1 VDVVAMVKYL
11 CILGMVLLSGC
22 SDYYRYPC
30 QNPDNWDKDMCKK
43 PWCDINKT
51 CPEHIFKEEAKKEC
65 K

>member
-1 VDVVAMVKYL
+1 MVRL
-11 CILGMVLLSGC
+11 IAALTLIMLTGC

-30 QNPDNWDKDMCKK
+30 QNPDNWEKDICKK
-43 PWCDINKT
+43 PWCEISKS

>member
-1 VDVVAMVKYL
+1 VVRIALFVL
-11 CILGMVLLSGC
+11 LLSGC

-30 QNPDNWDKDMCKK
+30 QNPDNWEKDICKK

-51 CPEHIFKEEAKKEC
+51 CPEHIFKENDKKEC

>member
-1 VDVVAMVKYL
+1 MVKL
-11 CILGMVLLSGC
+11 IIILGVVCMVGC

-30 QNPDNWDKDMCKK
+30 QNPDNWDKDICKK
-43 PWCDINKT
+43 PWCEISKS